1 MLTKGEQKMVDDILE
16 NFNFQKCHDVMTILK
31 WSWAT
36 VGIPSI
42 DDLKQSA
49 VEKLQTA
56 ILGVKD
62 KEVHEHYYVSSGGI
76 KASAYKNRYNR
87 VVMLHLEFVLTEWD
101 SDGD

>member
-1 MLTKGEQKMVDDILE
+1 MLTKSEQKMVDNILE
-16 NFNFQKCHDVMTILK
+16 NFNFQRCYDVMTVLK
-31 WSWAT
+31 WSWVA

-62 KEVHEHYYVSSGGI
+62 KEVREHYYVSSGGI